1 MALSRISVNIGG
13 ILTMPRFFANVTDE
27 NHIIIEGDDA
37 RHIGR
42 SLRMKIGDNITV
54 TCKGTDYHCTI
65 ATISDS
71 VVTLNL
77 VDKHICKSEPSIKL
91 VLFQAIPKNDKF
103 ETILQKSIELGASE
117 IVPVLTRRCV
127 SRPTEKDFAKKLKRY
142 EKISES
148 AAKQSGRGIIPKVH
162 SMVTLDKAIEL
173 MQSNDLNYILYE
185 NGGERFSAERLEGVK
200 SVGVFIGSEGGFD
213 SEEVEKVKSSGGVPI
228 WLGERIL
235 RCETAPLSAIT
246 IIMHLTGNM

>member
-1 MALSRISVNIGG
+1 
-13 ILTMPRFFANVTDE
+13 MPRFFVNVEDE
-27 NHIIIEGDDA
+27 NNIIITGDDA

-42 SLRMKIGDNITV
+42 SLRMKLGDAITV
-54 TCKGTDYHCTI
+54 TCKGTDYNCTI
-65 ATISDS
+65 KSISDD

-77 VDKHICKSEPSIKL
+77 IDKHICKSEPSVKL
-91 VLFQAIPKNDKF
+91 ILFQAIPKGDKF

-127 SRPTEKDFAKKLKRY
+127 SRPTEKDFSKKLKRY

-148 AAKQSGRGIIPKVH
+148 ASKQSGRGIIPKVH
-162 SMVTLDKAIEL
+162 NMVTLDKSID
-173 MQSNDLNYILYE
+173 MMKSNDLNYILYE
-185 NGGERFSAERLEGVK
+185 NGGERFSAERLKDVK
-200 SVGVFIGSEGGFD
+200 TIGVFIGSEGGFD
-213 SEEVEKVKSSGGVPI
+213 LEEVEKVKSNGGVPI

>member
-1 MALSRISVNIGG
+1 
-13 ILTMPRFFANVTDE
+13 MPRFFVNVEDE
-27 NHIIIEGDDA
+27 NNIIIEGDDA

-42 SLRMKIGDNITV
+42 SLRMKLGDAITV
-54 TCKGTDYHCTI
+54 TCKGTDYNCTI
-65 ATISDS
+65 KSISDE

-77 VDKHICKSEPSIKL
+77 IDKHICKSEPSVKL
-91 VLFQAIPKNDKF
+91 ILFQAIPKGDKF

-117 IVPVLTRRCV
+117 IVPVLTRRCI
-127 SRPTEKDFAKKLKRY
+127 SRPTDKDFSKKLKRY

-148 AAKQSGRGIIPKVH
+148 ASKQSGRGIIPKVH
-162 SMVTLDKAIEL
+162 NMVTLDKAID
-173 MQSNDLNYILYE
+173 MMKSNDLNYILYE
-185 NGGERFSAERLEGVK
+185 NGGERFSAERLKDVK
-200 SVGVFIGSEGGFD
+200 TIGVFIGSEGGFD
-213 SEEVEKVKSSGGVPI
+213 LEEVEKVKSNGGVPI

>member
-1 MALSRISVNIGG
+1 
-13 ILTMPRFFANVTDE
+13 MPRFFANVTDE
-27 NHIIIEGDDA
+27 NHILIEGDDA

-42 SLRMKIGDNITV
+42 SLRMKLGDAITV
-54 TCKGTDYHCTI
+54 TCHGTDYHCTI
-65 ATISDS
+65 ASISDS

-77 VDKHICKSEPSIKL
+77 VEKHTCMSEPSIKL
-91 VLFQAIPKNDKF
+91 VLFQAIPKGDKF

-148 AAKQSGRGIIPKVH
+148 ASKQSGRGIIPKVH
-162 SMVTLDKAIEL
+162 SMVTLDTAIE
-173 MQSNDLNYILYE
+173 MMRANDLNYILYE
-185 NGGERFSAERLEGVK
+185 NGGERFSAERLNGIN

-213 SEEVEKVKSSGGVPI
+213 PEEVEKVKSQGGVPI

-235 RCETAPLSAIT
+235 RCETAPLSAIS

>member
-1 MALSRISVNIGG
+1 
-13 ILTMPRFFANVTDE
+13 MPRFFTNVTDE

-77 VDKHICKSEPSIKL
+77 VEKHICESEPSIRL
-91 VLFQAIPKNDKF
+91 VLFQAIPKGDKF
-103 ETILQKSIELGASE
+103 ETILQKAIELGASE

-127 SRPTEKDFAKKLKRY
+127 SRPTEKDFTKKLKRY

-173 MQSNDLNYILYE
+173 MQCNDLNYILYE
-185 NGGERFSAERLEGVK
+185 NGGERFSAERLKDVH

-213 SEEVEKVKSSGGVPI
+213 SEEVLKVTQNGGVPI

>member
-1 MALSRISVNIGG
+1 
-13 ILTMPRFFANVTDE
+13 MPRFFVNVEDE
-27 NHIIIEGDDA
+27 NNIIIQGDDA

-42 SLRMKIGDNITV
+42 SLRMKIDDNIIV
-54 TCKGTDYHCTI
+54 TCKGTDYNCTI
-65 ATISDS
+65 KSISDDM
-71 VVTLNL
+71 VTLNL
-77 VDKHICKSEPSIKL
+77 IDKHICKSEPKIKL
-91 VLFQAIPKNDKF
+91 ILFQAIPKGDKF

-127 SRPTEKDFAKKLKRY
+127 SRPTEKDFNKKLKRY

-148 AAKQSGRGIIPKVH
+148 ASKQSGRGIIPKVH
-162 SMVTLDKAIEL
+162 SMVTLDTAIEI
-173 MQSNDLNYILYE
+173 MKFNDLNYILYE
-185 NGGERFSAERLEGVK
+185 NGGERFSAERLKGIK

-213 SEEVEKVKSSGGVPI
+213 LEEVEKVISNGGVPI

-235 RCETAPLSAIT
+235 RCETAPLSAIS

>member
-1 MALSRISVNIGG
+1 
-13 ILTMPRFFANVTDE
+13 MPRFFVNVEDE
-27 NHIIIEGDDA
+27 NNIIIEGDDA

-42 SLRMKIGDNITV
+42 SLRMKLGDAITV
-54 TCKGTDYHCTI
+54 PCKGTDYNCTI
-65 ATISDS
+65 KSISDE

-77 VDKHICKSEPSIKL
+77 IDKHICKSEPSVKL
-91 VLFQAIPKNDKF
+91 ILFQAIPKGDKF

-117 IVPVLTRRCV
+117 IVPILTRRCV
-127 SRPTEKDFAKKLKRY
+127 SRPTEKDFSKKLKRY

-148 AAKQSGRGIIPKVH
+148 ASKQSGRGIIPKVH
-162 SMVTLDKAIEL
+162 NMVTLDKAID
-173 MQSNDLNYILYE
+173 MMKSNDLNYILYE
-185 NGGERFSAERLEGVK
+185 NGGERFSAERLKDVK
-200 SVGVFIGSEGGFD
+200 TIGVFIGSEGGFD
-213 SEEVEKVKSSGGVPI
+213 LEEVEKVKSNGGVPI

>member
-1 MALSRISVNIGG
+1 
-13 ILTMPRFFANVTDE
+13 MPRFFANVTDE
-27 NHIIIEGDDA
+27 NHILIQGDDA

-42 SLRMKIGDNITV
+42 SLRMKLGDAITV
-54 TCKGTDYHCTI
+54 TCHGTDYHCTI

-77 VDKHICKSEPSIKL
+77 VEKRACMSEPSIKL
-91 VLFQAIPKNDKF
+91 VLFQAIPKSDKF

-127 SRPTEKDFAKKLKRY
+127 SRPTSKDFTKKLARY

-148 AAKQSGRGIIPKVH
+148 ASKQSGRGIIPKVH
-162 SMVTLDKAIEL
+162 NMVTLDQAIE
-173 MQSNDLNYILYE
+173 MMETNDLNYILYE

-213 SEEVEKVKSSGGVPI
+213 PEEVERVKSKGGVPI

-235 RCETAPLSAIT
+235 RCETAPLSAIS

>member
-1 MALSRISVNIGG
+1 
-13 ILTMPRFFANVTDE
+13 MPRFFVNVEDE
-27 NHIIIEGDDA
+27 NNIIITGDDA

-42 SLRMKIGDNITV
+42 SLRMKLGDAITV
-54 TCKGTDYHCTI
+54 TCKGTDYNCTI
-65 ATISDS
+65 KSISDEI
-71 VVTLNL
+71 VTLNL
-77 VDKHICKSEPSIKL
+77 IDKHICKSEPSVKL
-91 VLFQAIPKNDKF
+91 ILFQAIPKGDKF

-127 SRPTEKDFAKKLKRY
+127 SRPTEKDFSKKLKRY

-148 AAKQSGRGIIPKVH
+148 ASKQSGRGIIPKVH
-162 SMVTLDKAIEL
+162 NMVTLDKAID
-173 MQSNDLNYILYE
+173 MMKSNDLNYILYE
-185 NGGERFSAERLEGVK
+185 NGGERFSAERLKDVK
-200 SVGVFIGSEGGFD
+200 TIGVFIGSEGGFD
-213 SEEVEKVKSSGGVPI
+213 LEEVEKVKSNGGVPI

>member
-1 MALSRISVNIGG
+1 
-13 ILTMPRFFANVTDE
+13 MPRFFTDVE
-27 NHIIIEGDDA
+27 DEHNIVIYGDDA
-37 RHIGR
+37 KHIGR
-42 SLRMKIGDNITV
+42 SLRMKLGDTITV
-54 TCKGTDYHCTI
+54 TCHGTDYICSI
-65 ATISDS
+65 STISDD

-77 VDKHICKSEPSIKL
+77 LEKRICKSEPSIEL
-91 VLFQAIPKNDKF
+91 TLFQAIPKGDKF
-103 ETILQKSIELGASE
+103 ETILQKSIELGATK

-127 SRPTEKDFAKKLKRY
+127 SRPTEKDFTKKLVRY
-142 EKISES
+142 KKISES
-148 AAKQSGRGIIPKVH
+148 ASKQSGRGTIPEVTNI
-162 SMVTLDKAIEL
+162 VTLDKAIQL

-185 NGGERFSAERLEGVK
+185 NGGERFSAERLEGVH

-213 SEEVEKVKSSGGVPI
+213 PEEVEKVTSNGGVPI